1 MKMVMYKPRR
11 TIAQDLF
18 KNLQESLGPWKKYK
32 EMACSSRFLQ
42 KENNK
47 NHMFCITDT
56 VDLLIFFN
64 YRLTLHE
71 MNYV

>member
-47 NHMFCITDT
+47 KCFA
-56 VDLLIFFN
+56 LLT
-64 YRLTLHE
+64 RLTC
-71 MNYV
+71 